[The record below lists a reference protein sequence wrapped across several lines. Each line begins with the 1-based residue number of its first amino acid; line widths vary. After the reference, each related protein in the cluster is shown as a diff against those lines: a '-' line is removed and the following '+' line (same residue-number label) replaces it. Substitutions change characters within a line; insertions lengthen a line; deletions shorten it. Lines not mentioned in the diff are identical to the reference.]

1 MAPCTR
7 ASALEIPIPRRERRD
22 AYEPSE
28 AREECSKIDEAG
40 HLNRKHQYLQ
50 EKGLVPSAEAF
61 IQRRH
66 PKQYEWASLS
76 GQVRFEASRKPAPI
90 GSARSW
96 KDTVNGDIEAC
107 FGDMIRRV
115 CGHAGRRSKLKLT

>member
-1 MAPCTR
+1 MAPGTR
-7 ASALEIPIPRRERRD
+7 ASALEIPIPRRERGD

-40 HLNRKHQYLQ
+40 HLNRKYQYLQ

-66 PKQYEWASLS
+66 PKA
-76 GQVRFEASRKPAPI
+76 V
-90 GSARSW
+90 
-96 KDTVNGDIEAC
+96 
-107 FGDMIRRV
+107 
-115 CGHAGRRSKLKLT
+115 